1 MPTTVAKAGEDPL
14 VVQVNDVMEEKA
26 NYVCLEP
33 KKPPSLPPSEKDI
46 PEIEQEKEEEEE
58 EEKEGGAPVP
68 VCQKREQ
75 PRKSK
80 SKLLIDQDLPTME
93 HNIQRFAEENK
104 STKFPLCL

>member
-1 MPTTVAKAGEDPL
+1 MPSGVAKAGEDPL

-46 PEIEQEKEEEEE
+46 PEIEQERDVKEQNN
-58 EEKEGGAPVP
+58 GGAPAP
-68 VCQKREQ
+68 VCQKRQQ

-80 SKLLIDQDLPTME
+80 SKLLINQDLSTME

-104 STKFPLCL
+104 SSKFPLCL